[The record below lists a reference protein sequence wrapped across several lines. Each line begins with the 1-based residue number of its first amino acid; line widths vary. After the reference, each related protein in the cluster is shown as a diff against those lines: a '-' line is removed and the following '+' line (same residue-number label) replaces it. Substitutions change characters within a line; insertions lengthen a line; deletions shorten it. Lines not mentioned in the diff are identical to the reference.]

1 MDKDNNRMETNDRF
15 SKSGMTKTR
24 WRDEI
29 VKFAG
34 MTWMR
39 TAQDRS
45 KWYQLGVTF
54 ALSGLTMAEMMMPH
68 EIMWDIM

>member
-1 MDKDNNRMETNDRF
+1 MDKDNNIMGTKDRF
-15 SKSGMTKTR
+15 SKSGTIKTR

-34 MTWMR
+34 MPWMR

-45 KWYQLGVTF
+45 KWYQLGEAF
-54 ALSGLTMAEMMMPH
+54 ALQWA
-68 EIMWDIM
+68 DNC